1 MILDTTHA
9 IGWKANDF
17 ALQGIDGKTYS
28 LAEVRGPKGTLVVFI
43 CNHCPYVKAS
53 ISRIVAEAKALRQI
67 GIGTI
72 AIMPNDT
79 ENYPEDSFDNMK
91 TFAARHGFTFPYVI
105 DTTQEVARAYGAQCT
120 PDFFG
125 FNAQDELQ
133 YRGRLDASRMTPIA
147 NVRRDLFEAIEIVS
161 FDARRP
167 VCFGKDDNAK
177 SCQRCAEAR
186 IVPTKVYWFGLPSG
200 SAISA
205 LDDTGETPSHCESNK
220 ADPLAVGEGC
230 DESIDLPLIRTL
242 APGVDARTCGVANP
256 QHNLLWSRRVMD
268 QHRCRIKGIEIPTLI
283 DGPIDQIHGRARRA
297 DLGVA
302 RNDYATAFDRAAHR
316 HAESWMDHCG
326 AMFKVAADADQRRLG
341 VGAQLC
347 RARAEQRQRRLGEQS
362 PELDRIVD
370 QRL

>member
-43 CNHCPYVKAS
+43 CNHCPYVKGS

-125 FNAQDELQ
+125 FNAQDELRYQ
-133 YRGRLDASRMTPIA
+133 GRLDASRMTPIA
-147 NVRRDLFEAIEIVS
+147 DARRDLFEAMKQIA
-161 FDARRP
+161 DTGYRP
-167 VCFGKDDNAK
+167 K
-177 SCQRCAEAR
+177 EH
-186 IVPTKVYWFGLPSG
+186 LPSM
-200 SAISA
+200 
-205 LDDTGETPSHCESNK
+205 
-220 ADPLAVGEGC
+220 GC
-230 DESIDLPLIRTL
+230 SIKW
-242 APGVDARTCGVANP
+242 N
-256 QHNLLWSRRVMD
+256 H
-268 QHRCRIKGIEIPTLI
+268 
-283 DGPIDQIHGRARRA
+283 
-297 DLGVA
+297 
-302 RNDYATAFDRAAHR
+302 
-316 HAESWMDHCG
+316 
-326 AMFKVAADADQRRLG
+326 
-341 VGAQLC
+341 
-347 RARAEQRQRRLGEQS
+347 
-362 PELDRIVD
+362 
-370 QRL
+370 